1 MKTLPIVFVLFGLTA
16 LAAGQEADMARFEKV
31 MTSLVGAINEFDYPG
46 IRKDF
51 AQVMLDGLPVKE
63 SQAFF
68 SGLVMQY
75 GKIQKFDKP
84 RIGSS
89 GEAIFVTQCERGV
102 LDVTI
107 SLDESNK
114 INGLLFLPHVADIPV
129 PEKMETPLSLPF
141 KGKWLVFWGGD
152 TAKQNQH
159 HDVSNQ
165 KYAFDFISV
174 GENGKTRKGESQ
186 TNEDYF
192 AFGREVLAPADGEV
206 TDVIGG
212 VRDNTPGSMN
222 PYSALGN
229 AVLIQHGKYEVS
241 VLAHLKQNSVIVKVG
256 DKVKRGQVIGLCG
269 NSGNSSE
276 PHLHFHVQNTPVIQ
290 DGTGIKCYFQK
301 VIIKGDQTPREKY
314 SPVKD
319 QIISAP

>member
-1 MKTLPIVFVLFGLTA
+1 MKLLSVVSVLLGLSV
-16 LAAGQEADMARFEKV
+16 LAGAQEANTARFEKV
-31 MTSLVGAINEFDYPG
+31 MTGLAKAINEFDYPG

-75 GKIQKFDKP
+75 GKITTFDKP
-84 RIGSS
+84 KIGPS
-89 GEAIFVTQCERGV
+89 GESIFVTHCEHGV

-107 SLDESNK
+107 ALDENNK
-114 INGLLFLPHVADIPV
+114 INGLLFLPHTADIPV
-129 PEKMETPLSLPF
+129 PAKMETPLSLPF
-141 KGKWLVFWGGD
+141 KGQWMVFWGGD
-152 TAKQNQH
+152 TAEQNQH

-165 KYAFDFISV
+165 KYAFDFIGV
-174 GENGKTRKGESQ
+174 GENGKTRKGKTQ
-186 TNEDYF
+186 ANEDYF
-192 AFGREVLAPADGEV
+192 AFGREILAPADGEV
-206 TDVIGG
+206 TDVING

-222 PYSALGN
+222 PFSALGN

-241 VLAHLKQNSVIVKVG
+241 VLAHLKVNSVTVKVG

-276 PHLHFHVQNTPVIQ
+276 PHLHFHVQNTTVIQ
-290 DGTGIKCYFQK
+290 DGTGMKCYFQK
-301 VIIKGDQTPREKY
+301 VVIKGEKEAKLNY

-319 QIISAP
+319 QIISMP